1 MEKLLPQNI
10 EAESGV
16 LGSIIIDPEAIV
28 QIADFLMAEDFYR
41 DAHRT
46 IYEVIIQL
54 YEQQQPADFITIC
67 DELESRGKL
76 EGVGGPS
83 YVTSLINQVP
93 TSGNV
98 EYYGRIVER
107 TAILRRLIH
116 AAGEIAATAY
126 QESDADVAL
135 EKAEQLIFNISQRH
149 AHADFSPLRDI
160 LSDYMSKLDQL
171 HDRRGTI
178 VGVPTGFA
186 DLDRL
191 TGGLQRSDLIILAA
205 RPAMGKCVRATTL
218 IDNPITGE
226 RLTVEEYVKHQIP
239 QVLSISD
246 KGKVRATVISH
257 WIDSGI
263 QPCYRVQTRLGRMV
277 EVTGHHP
284 FLTVQGWKPLHDLS
298 VGQRIGV
305 PTSVPVFGTDESLS
319 LDKVRLLAYFIA
331 EGGLTGN
338 SPAFTNTDPIIVD
351 DFKRIIETR
360 FPTCAIRQE
369 RISYTV
375 AQQKKVYTQRGIAI
389 LPANPVTTWL
399 RELGLMGKLAKDKF
413 FPACVWTWSRR
424 YLAEFLRVL
433 LSCDGCIYSFKG
445 VPIIEFTVA
454 SQQLAA
460 DVNHAFTRFG
470 IISKYCRKGDN
481 AWRVEVTSPESVQKY
496 QREIGWIGEKTTRF
510 AEYEYVITSRGGN
523 YGHAPKDVWQII
535 RANALV
541 PNHSYIGS
549 VVGMTGASPVTTIPE
564 NAALPRNS
572 GQYSSD
578 RACPCHACRVADPIY
593 DLRGPNAH
601 TNQSISRTRLSAFA
615 DALDSPTLRFVASP
629 DIYWDE
635 IVAIEAI
642 GEHQVYDLTVP
653 DGANFVAQDVF
664 VHNTSFALSLAH
676 NSAIKHKQSIA
687 VFSLEMSKEQL
698 VQRFLSMDAGIDQ
711 QRLRTGWI
719 EDDEWERIIYAMGTL
734 SEASI
739 WIDDTAG
746 ISTMEMRSKARRL
759 QAEHGV
765 DLIIVDYLQLMQSTA
780 GGSRNKNREQEISEI
795 SRNLKGLAREI
806 NVPVLALAQ
815 LSRAVESRSSKIP
828 QLSDLRESGCVTG
841 DTLVYLPDEGIYRPI
856 EQLVGKTGFRVLA
869 LNEATWQLE
878 PQPVTNAF
886 ATGIKPVYKMKTRLG
901 RTIRATG
908 NHKFLTIHGW
918 KRLDELTKDERV
930 ALPRRLSGP
939 TQSTMSN
946 DELALLGHL
955 IGDGCTLP
963 THAMQYTTNDPTLA
977 EVVADLAIKVFGD
990 TIVPRI
996 QKERDWYQVYLPP
1009 SYKLT
1014 HNTHNP
1020 IVNWLGDLGVFGL
1033 RSYEKYVPDKVFAQ
1047 PAESIALFLRHLW
1060 STDGCIHLSHG
1071 KKHYAGI
1078 YYASSSN
1085 RLAQN
1090 VQSLLLRLGIN
1101 ATLSRHAQTGKG
1113 RDQYHVTVSGKSE
1126 IEQFLHLVGGLGQ
1139 NKTMHHSTIV
1149 EHLSL
1154 RTANTNRDIVPHE
1167 VWRLL
1172 AVPAMQAAGLAGRK
1186 MQASLGN
1193 AYCGTS
1199 LYKQN
1204 LSRERALRLA
1214 QVVTSTQ
1221 LTALAHSDVYW
1232 DKIISIEPDG
1242 EENVYDLTVNE
1253 RHNFVA
1259 NNIISHNSI
1268 EQDSDI
1274 VMFIYRDDVY
1284 NPESERKNIADIII
1298 AKHRNGPV
1306 GEVSLFFQ
1314 ASQTRFRDLEVSPPT
1329 E

>member
-28 QIADFLMAEDFYR
+28 QVADFLMAEDFYR

-171 HDRRGTI
+171 HERRGSI

-205 RPAMGKCVRATTL
+205 RPAMGKCVAKWTL
-218 IDNPITGE
+218 IDEPTTGE
-226 RLTVEEYVKHQIP
+226 RLTIEEYVKRQMP

-246 KGKVRATVISH
+246 EGKVRSATVSH
-257 WIDSGI
+257 WVDSGI

-284 FLTVQGWKPLHDLS
+284 FLTVQGWKPLHDLC

-305 PTSVPVFGTDESLS
+305 PTSVPVFGTDESLT

-331 EGGLTGN
+331 KGGLTGT
-338 SPAFTNTDPIIVD
+338 SPAFTNTDPIIIS
-351 DFKRIIETR
+351 DFKSIIETH
-360 FPTCAIRQE
+360 FPTCRLRQE
-369 RISYTV
+369 RITYTV
-375 AQQKKVYTQRGIAI
+375 AQPKNVYSQRGIAV
-389 LPANPVTTWL
+389 LPTNPVTKWL
-399 RELGLMGKLAKDKF
+399 GELGLMGKLAKDKF
-413 FPACVWTWSRR
+413 FPACIWTWSRR

-433 LSCDGCIYSFKG
+433 MSCDGCIYSFKG

-454 SQQLAA
+454 SQQLAV
-460 DVNHAFTRFG
+460 DINHAFTRFG

-481 AWRVEVTSPESVQKY
+481 AWRVEITSPESVQKY
-496 QREIGWIGEKTTRF
+496 QHEIGWIGEKTTRF
-510 AEYEYVITSRGGN
+510 AAYEHAITSRGGN
-523 YGHAPKDVWQII
+523 YEYAPKDAWQII
-535 RANALV
+535 RADAQQQGL
-541 PNHSYIGS
+541 SLSKLAYI
-549 VVGMTGASPVTTIPE
+549 
-564 NAALPRNS
+564 S
-572 GQYSSD
+572 GQTTRQGKY
-578 RACPCHACRVADPIY
+578 AGYH
-593 DLRGPNAH
+593 AH
-601 TNQSISRTRLSAFA
+601 TNQSISRTRLSAFV
-615 DALDSPTLRFVASP
+615 DALDSPTLRFIASP

-635 IVAIEAI
+635 ITSIKAI
-642 GEHQVYDLTVP
+642 GDHQVYDLTVP

-734 SEASI
+734 SETSI

-780 GGSRNKNREQEISEI
+780 GGARNKNREQEISEI

-828 QLSDLRESGCVTG
+828 QLSDLRESGCLAG
-841 DTLVYLPDEGIYRPI
+841 DTLVYLPDEGVYQPI
-856 EQLVGKTGFRVLA
+856 EQLVGKSGFRVLA

-878 PQPVTNAF
+878 AQPVTNAF
-886 ATGIKPVYKMKTRLG
+886 STGIKPLYKMKTRLG
-901 RTIRATG
+901 RTIRATR
-908 NHKFLTIHGW
+908 NHKFLTIHEW
-918 KRLDELTKDERV
+918 KRLDELSTDERI
-930 ALPRRLSGP
+930 A
-939 TQSTMSN
+939 
-946 DELALLGHL
+946 
-955 IGDGCTLP
+955 
-963 THAMQYTTNDPTLA
+963 
-977 EVVADLAIKVFGD
+977 
-990 TIVPRI
+990 VPRI
-996 QKERDWYQVYLPP
+996 LLESSQAIK
-1009 SYKLT
+1009 S
-1014 HNTHNP
+1014 NN
-1020 IVNWLGDLGVFGL
+1020 
-1033 RSYEKYVPDKVFAQ
+1033 KYAQ
-1047 PAESIALFLRHLW
+1047 
-1060 STDGCIHLSHG
+1060 G
-1071 KKHYAGI
+1071 
-1078 YYASSSN
+1078 
-1085 RLAQN
+1085 
-1090 VQSLLLRLGIN
+1090 
-1101 ATLSRHAQTGKG
+1101 
-1113 RDQYHVTVSGKSE
+1113 
-1126 IEQFLHLVGGLGQ
+1126 
-1139 NKTMHHSTIV
+1139 
-1149 EHLSL
+1149 
-1154 RTANTNRDIVPHE
+1154 
-1167 VWRLL
+1167 
-1172 AVPAMQAAGLAGRK
+1172 
-1186 MQASLGN
+1186 
-1193 AYCGTS
+1193 
-1199 LYKQN
+1199 
-1204 LSRERALRLA
+1204 
-1214 QVVTSTQ
+1214 
-1221 LTALAHSDVYW
+1221 DVYW
-1232 DKIISIEPDG
+1232 DEITSIEPDG
-1242 EENVYDLTVNE
+1242 EENVYDLTVDE
-1253 RHNFVA
+1253 YHNFVA
-1259 NNIISHNSI
+1259 NNVITHNSI